1 MSQVLNGYDGDFSE
15 RCRLDQSC
23 YSPPSLKDR
32 MTLDD
37 KRILILGGTSGIGLA
52 VANAAANEGASVV
65 VVSSRQAK
73 VQAALQNL
81 PKSAQG
87 HVVDLADEKAVELLF
102 SSIQPFDHLVFT
114 AGDSVWQRP
123 IGETDFSDA
132 QKFFGVRY

>member
-87 HVVDLADEKAVELLF
+87 HVATPQTKGRSSCCLAAYNPSITSCSLRGILFGNAQSEKPTSATHKNF
-102 SSIQPFDHLVFT
+102 S
-114 AGDSVWQRP
+114 G
-123 IGETDFSDA
+123 
-132 QKFFGVRY
+132 